1 MAIAFGIAVAGYI
14 SLTSIILVDLLG
26 LDKLTNAFGLLI
38 LFRGAATIVGSPMA
52 GALYDATQTYSIP
65 FFVAGGLFGLS
76 AIFSFAAPAMKRFR
90 KQEEAPVHVEVL
102 TPIDEEPSEDLA
114 DDDQPITM
122 VPKIV
127 QTAPSPST
135 EQPPPTSNTIS
146 NDERKQKPAANGN
159 SKEIS
164 QMESVL

>member
-1 MAIAFGIAVAGYI
+1 MLNIHCKNKQINCFPFKSY
-14 SLTSIILVDLLG
+14 LPLG
-26 LDKLTNAFGLLI
+26 
-38 LFRGAATIVGSPMA
+38 
-52 GALYDATQTYSIP
+52 
-65 FFVAGGLFGLS
+65 
-76 AIFSFAAPAMKRFR
+76 RFR
-90 KQEEAPVHVEVL
+90 KQAEAPVHVEVL

-135 EQPPPTSNTIS
+135 EQPPITSNTIN
-146 NDERKQKPAANGN
+146 NDERRQKQAAANGN